1 MRRVSMCRL
10 KRLDGQA
17 TNDDDVTAGEV
28 HCMGLL
34 AGTRFDRPPHCER
47 CEKPETECQCPPLP
61 PSQPER
67 RPPQTQTAR
76 VAVERRKHG
85 RQMTVVRG
93 LKEPDTD
100 LSALFTRLKSAC
112 GAGGAMQGDDL
123 EIQGD
128 HLARVAN
135 ELQSL
140 GYRVR

>member
-1 MRRVSMCRL
+1 
-10 KRLDGQA
+10 
-17 TNDDDVTAGEV
+17 
-28 HCMGLL
+28 
-34 AGTRFDRPPHCER
+34 
-47 CEKPETECQCPPLP
+47 
-61 PSQPER
+61 
-67 RPPQTQTAR
+67 
-76 VAVERRKHG
+76 VERRKHG